1 MKGQSLPRPIR
12 RKGAK
17 HTPEVQVGDLKQAL
31 ANPVDL
37 HRQAPRVPKAR
48 EMVEQIKIVGKD
60 SLTAADQAIYEGL
73 LAGAREHGLEEAG
86 HRIPVATI
94 KSFAEVTRTDDL
106 VAMLHRLATTYV
118 KYDIRDEAWRRR
130 GTLPLILAEVA
141 ENLETEEAE
150 VRYSIPKA
158 VRELMMSSSSYAMLE
173 LAAFPRFH
181 SRYSA
186 RLYQR
191 LALRAGYTN
200 GTRKPWEIEPKK
212 LAESL
217 GFTFSGAFRYPDF
230 RRNALEPALRDIGS
244 YVQRFR
250 VSCEPVLESRG
261 RGRPAVARLRFI
273 FEDTDFVPPLA
284 SLKATPLPTTVNDE
298 IKRDL
303 LRVEST
309 MPSEFVPDVSM
320 ISRLLT
326 HLERRGYGDNSG
338 TRAFQIWDAWVA
350 ALDEAFSFESGE
362 GLRQDSPA
370 PQGDIDL
377 CGEVLLDE
385 LRDKGLEPTL
395 VAWAE
400 ACEQTGRYM
409 SRLTMSVQVHSAT
422 QTREEKRV
430 RQTKSNAAH
439 QLEVLPITTRSEYR
453 PHMSALCDPEA
464 FPLTTDL
471 DDRPLVPSLAPALR
485 AVARMTDLGRQRQ
498 TMINLLSAVAE
509 YDLEKV
515 ASIARAILASSKS
528 TSEIA

>member
-1 MKGQSLPRPIR
+1 MKGQSLLRPIR
-12 RKGAK
+12 RTGTK
-17 HTPEVQVGDLKQAL
+17 HVPEVQVDDLKQAL
-31 ANPVDL
+31 ANPVEL
-37 HRQAPRVPKAR
+37 HRQAPRAPKAR
-48 EMVEQIKIVGKD
+48 EMVEQIKIVGRD
-60 SLTAADQAIYEGL
+60 ALTAADQAIYEGL
-73 LAGAREHGLEEAG
+73 LAWAREHGLEEAG
-86 HRIPVATI
+86 HRIPVSTI
-94 KSFAEVTRTDDL
+94 KSYAEVTRTDDL

-141 ENLETEEAE
+141 ENLETGEAE
-150 VRYSIPKA
+150 VRYSVPKS

-200 GTRKPWEIEPKK
+200 GTRKPWEIEPLK

-217 GFTFSGAFRYPDF
+217 GFTFTGAFRYPDF
-230 RRNALEPALRDIGS
+230 RRNALEPALNDIGS

-250 VSCEPVLESRG
+250 VTCEPVLESKG
-261 RGRPAVARLRFI
+261 RGRPAVARLRFA
-273 FEDTDFVPPLA
+273 FEDTDFVPPMA
-284 SLKATPLPTTVNDE
+284 SLKATAIPTTITDE

-303 LRVEST
+303 RRVEGAV
-309 MPSEFVPDVSM
+309 PSEFTPDVST

-338 TRAFQIWDAWVA
+338 TRAFQIWDAWMA
-350 ALDEAFSFESGE
+350 ALDEAFAFERGE
-362 GLRQDSPA
+362 GLRQDAPA
-370 PQGDIDL
+370 PHGDIDL

-385 LRDKGLEPTL
+385 LRDKGLETTL

-409 SRLTMSVQVHSAT
+409 SRLTRVAHSHSAT
-422 QTREEKRV
+422 ETREERRV
-430 RQTKSNAAH
+430 RLTKSNAAH
-439 QLEVLPITTRSEYR
+439 QIEVLPITARSEYR
-453 PHMSALCDPEA
+453 PHMSALCDPES
-464 FPLTTDL
+464 FPLTTDH
-471 DDRPLVPSLAPALR
+471 DDRPIVPTLAPALR
-485 AVARMTDLGRQRQ
+485 AVGRMTDLGRQRQ
-498 TMINLLSAVAE
+498 TMINLLSAVAD

-515 ASIARAILASSKS
+515 ASISKAVLASSKS
-528 TSEIA
+528 EAA